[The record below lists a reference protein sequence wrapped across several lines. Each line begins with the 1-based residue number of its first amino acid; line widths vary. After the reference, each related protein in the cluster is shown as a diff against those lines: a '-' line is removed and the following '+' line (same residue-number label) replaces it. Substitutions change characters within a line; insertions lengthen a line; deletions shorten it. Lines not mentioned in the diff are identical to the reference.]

1 MASGGGGGGGGGAA
15 NLCSLG
21 LGSGAGGGGMR
32 SVGRLSL
39 SIFVPSPRVGFKMED
54 S

>member
-1 MASGGGGGGGGGAA
+1 MASGGGGGGGGA

-32 SVGRLSL
+32 SVGLLSL
-39 SIFVPSPRVGFKMED
+39 SIFVPSPRVGSKMED